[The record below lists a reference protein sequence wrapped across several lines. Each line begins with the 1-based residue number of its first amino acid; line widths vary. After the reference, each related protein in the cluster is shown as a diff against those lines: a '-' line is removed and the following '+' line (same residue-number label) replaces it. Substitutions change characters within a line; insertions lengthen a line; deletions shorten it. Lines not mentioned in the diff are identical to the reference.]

1 MDHGDAPA
9 PSQRHLRR
17 TSQPDSRIQR
27 LLPFPS
33 APYPITLCSPA
44 HTRPQYRLR
53 LPGCASETS
62 TDSPTHHSS
71 HTPRSSAVPFC
82 ESYDIPTL
90 LCTFGPVSA
99 LLTFS
104 RVAPSSLAFVDGC
117 HSTPPIRE
125 SGAAHDRTSRSHLI
139 SSNIDWTSSLAP
151 LNIWCQFRR
160 AERRAAMRSHL
171 GGAGGAA
178 GFLAEKIS
186 SFLLGSVTKGHEVA
200 G

>member
-1 MDHGDAPA
+1 MLLCVPCRLSTAP
-9 PSQRHLRR
+9 Q
-17 TSQPDSRIQR
+17 
-27 LLPFPS
+27 
-33 APYPITLCSPA
+33 C
-44 HTRPQYRLR
+44 RLR
-53 LPGCASETS
+53 LPGCESETS
-62 TDSPTHHSS
+62 AADSPTQHSAA
-71 HTPRSSAVPFC
+71 TPRGRPDRAAPRRPAGFSVN
-82 ESYDIPTL
+82 
-90 LCTFGPVSA
+90 LCAFGPVSA

-104 RVAPSSLAFVDGC
+104 RVAPSSLAFIDGC
-117 HSTPPIRE
+117 HSIPPIRE

-139 SSNIDWTSSLAP
+139 SSNMDWTSSLAP